1 MSQAV
6 PHNLLGTSENTKR
19 KATLRI
25 VPAIL
30 VAIAALF
37 VPLIWFAAQSMI
49 GETHAPRLAEGGSAV
64 DSGARIEIEGLR
76 QQIEALQGQMGT
88 MQEQIQSIASRP
100 IADAPQFDAMVPT
113 PQEQGFVPDGDNA
126 ILDSYAQVVLIA
138 SRRAVNPGISVGSS
152 RFLEGFLGRPREHL
166 SNDCEAMTN
175 PKLKTLL
182 RVESVGPIRVQM
194 LQPAIDSLKRV
205 FSKVEAT
212 DPDLYARINT
222 AGSLCVRQIRG
233 TVGRTSTHSFGLAVD
248 LNIDGRLDTLGDGK
262 TQLGLTILA
271 DFFREEGWVW
281 GAGFTR
287 EDSMHF
293 EVSQQMLEEWR
304 RDGKI

>member
-1 MSQAV
+1 M
-6 PHNLLGTSENTKR
+6 
-19 KATLRI
+19 RI
-25 VPAIL
+25 VPVIL
-30 VAIAALF
+30 VAIGLLTI
-37 VPLIWFAAQSMI
+37 PLIWFAAQSLI
-49 GETHAPRLAEGGSAV
+49 GERDSYDPGATGAAI

-76 QQIEALQGQMGT
+76 QQIEALQGQIQAL
-88 MQEQIQSIASRP
+88 QEQIQSLATRP
-100 IADAPQFDAMVPT
+100 SPGPRQDGGGLPLDQGFIADG
-113 PQEQGFVPDGDNA
+113 ENA
-126 ILDSYAQVVLIA
+126 ILDAYAQVVLIA
-138 SRRAVNPGISVGSS
+138 NRRKVNAGITVGGP
-152 RFLEGFLGRPREHL
+152 RFLEQFLGRPRENL
-166 SNDCEAMTN
+166 SNTCEAMTN
-175 PKLKTLL
+175 PKLKDLL
-182 RVESVGPIRVQM
+182 KVADVGPIRVQM
-194 LQPAIDSLKRV
+194 LQPAIDSLTRV
-205 FSKVEAT
+205 FEKVRAT

-248 LNIDGRLDTLGDGK
+248 LNIDGHLDTLGDGK

-304 RDGKI
+304 RQGIL